1 MSREGLP
8 LLIEGAKIVMTKSL
22 LLTVAAA
29 GLVLAQQKTLTT
41 NGGVPVGDNQNSKT
55 AGESG
60 AVLLEDIHLVEKL
73 ASFDRERIPERV
85 VHARGV
91 GAFGEFVSS
100 GSFSELTKASFLNA
114 AGKKTKVFV

>member
-1 MSREGLP
+1 
-8 LLIEGAKIVMTKSL
+8 MTNPIL
-22 LLTVAAA
+22 LLLAGA

-60 AVLLEDIHLVEKL
+60 PVLLEDIHLVEKL

-85 VHARGV
+85 VHARGA
-91 GAFGEFVSS
+91 GAFGEFVSD
-100 GSFSELTKASFLNA
+100 GNFSELTKASFLNA
-114 AGKKTKVFV
+114 AG